1 VGTAPQHFI
10 KNLPLPPLVLSQK
23 HLEIQSRD
31 NAILDA
37 AREIFFERGYYGLT
51 MDGIANRLDCPKGT
65 IYHRFS
71 CKEDIIIC
79 LATRSLQ
86 VRNSM
91 MYRAAAFEGRS
102 RERILAVGEA
112 IGLFTRLYQSDS
124 RLLHTAMGPLREK
137 ASPERVLALSREENA
152 AIQTVHGILV
162 SGAKDGDLPL
172 EGEVSVEEIALGAW
186 GLVDGAFTLIESG
199 IPFHCLEL
207 RDPFHKVWHF
217 FNIAAD
223 GYGWKPLLNEWDYE
237 ETLVRLRK
245 QVFPD
250 EAQQVYGEGQWYGD
264 RL

>member
-1 VGTAPQHFI
+1 M
-10 KNLPLPPLVLSQK
+10 PPLVLSQK

-51 MDGIANRLDCPKGT
+51 MDGIANSVGCPKGT

-79 LATRSLQ
+79 LATRSLR

-91 MYRAAAFEGRS
+91 MSRAAAFEGRS
-102 RERILAVGEA
+102 RERMLAMGEA
-112 IGLFTRLYQSDS
+112 IALFTRLYQSDS

-137 ASPERVLALSREENA
+137 ASPERVLALAREENA
-152 AIQTVHGILV
+152 GIQTVYQILA
-162 SGAKDGDLPL
+162 SGVQAGDLPL

-186 GLVDGAFTLIESG
+186 GLVDGSFALIESG

-207 RDPFHKVWHF
+207 KDPFHKVWHF

-237 ETLVRLRK
+237 ETLANVRR
-245 QVFPD
+245 QVLPD